1 MKNFIT
7 CKSLSEALIFAS
19 TNPQYDQRLFI
30 VHENCKLII
39 PAKHVVYTN
48 CCFYFVLTFRTI
60 LVDNMFCRCCEL
72 LKKIYLQGK
81 LYASAEYFGLRQTT
95 ANRRTCV
102 VRRPLRPS
110 QFHSPQDR
118 RLRKL
123 ANFPDSIQVGTY
135 YICELV
141 YSPAILQFHSL
152 NRTFFFCNLKQ
163 KSFIVPKYVRT
174 NVLSFDLCTNLQVQ
188 EKMQS
193 AATYND

>member
-1 MKNFIT
+1 MRKYGAD
-7 CKSLSEALIFAS
+7 KSLSEALIFAS
-19 TNPQYDQRLFI
+19 TNPQYEDRFFI
-30 VHENCKLII
+30 VYENCKLRI

-48 CCFYFVLTFRTI
+48 SCLCLVLTFRTI
-60 LVDNMFCRCCEL
+60 LVHNMFCRCCEL

-152 NRTFFFCNLKQ
+152 NRTFFLQSKVEKFYCTKVRSH
-163 KSFIVPKYVRT
+163 KRTFI
-174 NVLSFDLCTNLQVQ
+174 
-188 EKMQS
+188 
-193 AATYND
+193 